1 MKVVSELSGEACDEG
16 SGECGDRMVR
26 IARIM
31 LAEKKP
37 IYTYMLDYSSN
48 ASKALKLPGDRKT
61 RDR

>member
-31 LAEKKP
+31 LAEKKT
-37 IYTYMLDYSSN
+37 YLYMLDYSSN

>member
-31 LAEKKP
+31 LAEKNLFEHVRLFVKCVESFEAAWRQKN
-37 IYTYMLDYSSN
+37 T
-48 ASKALKLPGDRKT
+48 
-61 RDR
+61 